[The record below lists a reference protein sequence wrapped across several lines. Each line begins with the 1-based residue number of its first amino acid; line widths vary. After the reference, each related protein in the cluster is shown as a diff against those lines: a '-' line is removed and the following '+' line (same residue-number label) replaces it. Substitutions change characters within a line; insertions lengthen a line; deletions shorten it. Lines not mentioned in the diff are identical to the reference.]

1 MTIDSSTITA
11 SLFLFFITASFISFV
26 FVKLNPPYLQK
37 NDKKVNT
44 LKAIGIGVAIS
55 LVFTSTIT
63 YISVKVDQQ
72 ILLFSKKSSP
82 L

>member
-1 MTIDSSTITA
+1 
-11 SLFLFFITASFISFV
+11 V
-26 FVKLNPPYLQK
+26 
-37 NDKKVNT
+37 
-44 LKAIGIGVAIS
+44 KAIGIGVAIS

-72 ILLFSKKSSP
+72 NLKITKKSSP